1 MAFVTVQGSN
11 GAWEYD
17 NAATAAD
24 TYADTPGVIAAGV
37 RTFTKPAGGTQKTYI
52 KCRQTGKTAIAGE
65 INKDFYDYR
74 FSQGTP

>member
-24 TYADTPGVIAAGV
+24 TYSDTPGTIAAGV
-37 RTFTKPAGGTQKTYI
+37 RTFTKPSGGTQKTYI
-52 KCRQTGKTAIAGE
+52 KCRQTGKTAISGE
-65 INKDFYDYR
+65 INKDFYDHRY
-74 FSQGTP
+74 SQGTP

>member
-24 TYADTPGVIAAGV
+24 TYSDTPGTIAAGV
-37 RTFTKPAGGTQKTYI
+37 RTYTKPSGGTQKT
-52 KCRQTGKTAIAGE
+52 
-65 INKDFYDYR
+65 
-74 FSQGTP
+74 